1 MQRQLMKRGSVETN
15 DSPYKDFDKDFNEV
29 LKLLHS
35 HQKDNPKCNVEES
48 EWDARVHEL
57 MTAFENLPSIIVNS
71 VYQPNIDSTRSP
83 FAPKGR
89 GEAIKRNLF
98 KSPLVQVRERAVEE
112 YKSAEDR
119 EGMDVDEDSE
129 SLVAE
134 GPSNSISAEMTELKE
149 RLLRTDVK
157 TSREERGKVVDD
169 IVANKDVL
177 AHSKCLVCGY
187 EFSLFKNLNKHYRNV
202 KCKKPTNIKK
212 KPENKGSIKPVASRP
227 TSKPVVS
234 RERVAV
240 ESAETQSDQ
249 AEEVVGREEGESAEP
264 HSDPEGEVVER
275 VEGES
280 AETQSNQEGEVVER
294 VEGESAETQSN
305 HEEEIGERVEGES
318 AEPHSDE
325 EGKVVETSIIEDKIE
340 TNSILSD
347 LNSHHQEIDVGDL
360 LPRLQ
365 GREREEEE
373 ERIYEEVGE
382 RTKKKTVLKISYN
395 PENETMEDFCDVP
408 ILESSDHQNVEDHT
422 ILEEVVPERGLSPI
436 LRVEP
441 EPEKRN
447 RLESEGEADYEIN
460 PPDFIAKQLPEWRM
474 GDDLQDTVRSIL
486 FSKDP
491 KTLYDTKDQLLTS
504 LANVK
509 TDYNIQDVPEEYMN
523 ALEQACGASTETETQ
538 EILSTQKDFTE
549 YVSPDHPTGRIGLRD
564 DYQYI
569 WMSNK
574 RIQGKGKTKKPE
586 TIIQYCRILFG
597 HGSISLYNFLESR
610 GKKLEDFLFPEG
622 FSSSLSILVEWA
634 NIQPNPSTQSKK
646 IINIR
651 GNFMIDIR
659 LYFIFLGMR
668 HNALGTLYDYFWEKA
683 DKFHVNIRDVH
694 MVTQRIEYQRNQ
706 VLFPREDGT
715 PHQMNNVYS
724 LKAWK
729 VLILITS
736 NLLLILGIRVQ

>member
-597 HGSISLYNFLESR
+597 HGSIS
-610 GKKLEDFLFPEG
+610 
-622 FSSSLSILVEWA
+622 FS
-634 NIQPNPSTQSKK
+634 
-646 IINIR
+646 
-651 GNFMIDIR
+651 
-659 LYFIFLGMR
+659 
-668 HNALGTLYDYFWEKA
+668 
-683 DKFHVNIRDVH
+683 
-694 MVTQRIEYQRNQ
+694 
-706 VLFPREDGT
+706 
-715 PHQMNNVYS
+715 
-724 LKAWK
+724 
-729 VLILITS
+729 
-736 NLLLILGIRVQ
+736 